1 MYFSAAV
8 GCGQQYRDLIGE
20 AMYIYWFNGRSRAAA
35 RVLRSRIVMQRRRTG
50 LNCEGIQEF
59 DDFQIVLNQ
68 SSFLSQLLCIR
79 QPICKLDLQ

>member
-1 MYFSAAV
+1 
-8 GCGQQYRDLIGE
+8 
-20 AMYIYWFNGRSRAAA
+20 
-35 RVLRSRIVMQRRRTG
+35 MQRRRTG